1 MAHANKLPLS
11 SAALPPG
18 VRIYAV
24 GDIHG
29 RRDLLVTLCEKIRD
43 DLEGAPATVLTI
55 FLGDYVD
62 RGPDSAGVI
71 EQLARFDA
79 PTPFC
84 ALRGNHE
91 EVLLEFLE
99 DESRLESWRKFGGL
113 ETLHSYGVDVS
124 EAMRG
129 RGYDKARRSLIEKF
143 PDTHRRF
150 VADTPFCIAHGDY
163 FFVHAGVRPGV
174 PLHLQNVDDMLWI
187 REEFLNSQQNWGK
200 LIVHGHTPVSAPDVR
215 PNRINVDTGA
225 FATSVL
231 TALVLEGSERRFL
244 QARSA

>member
-1 MAHANKLPLS
+1 MTFPTLPQDLR
-11 SAALPPG
+11 
-18 VRIYAV
+18 VYAV

-29 RRDLLVTLCEKIRD
+29 RRDLLDTLFGLIQE
-43 DLEGAPATVLTI
+43 DLLGAPSTVRTV

-62 RGPDSAGVI
+62 RGPDSASVVDRLSRG
-71 EQLARFDA
+71 DA

-99 DESRLESWRKFGGL
+99 DESVLESWRKFGGL

-129 RGYDKARRSLIEKF
+129 RGYDKARRALLERMPES
-143 PDTHRRF
+143 HRRF
-150 VADTPFCIAHGDY
+150 LEATQYFVAEGDY

-174 PLHLQNVDDMLWI
+174 PLNRQSTRDLLWI
-187 REEFLNSQQNWGK
+187 REEFLQSSESRPK
-200 LIVHGHTPVSAPDVR
+200 MIVHGHTPVSTPEILR
-215 PNRINVDTGA
+215 NRINIDTGA
-225 FATSVL
+225 FATSTL
-231 TALVLEGSERRFL
+231 TAVALQGGERRFL
-244 QARSA
+244 QATIG